1 MSTTATKDDIRALNE
16 RLDKQFTKIDYRF
29 DQVDQQ
35 FTKIDGRFE
44 QVDKQFID
52 VDKRFDELMAV
63 MSRFADDTQ
72 ARFAEIERRL
82 DEHDAKF
89 DRLLNTI
96 DSFIARIDT
105 YETELAARDHKI
117 ARLERYIEVLAEKT
131 GVDLTTIKV

>member
-1 MSTTATKDDIRALNE
+1 MSTAATKDDIRALD
-16 RLDKQFTKIDYRF
+16 RKLDKQSIDL
-29 DQVDQQ
+29 
-35 FTKIDGRFE
+35 
-44 QVDKQFID
+44 
-52 VDKRFDELMAV
+52 DKRFDELMAV

-117 ARLERYIEVLAEKT
+117 ARLERYIEVLAEKA